1 MEDTAGGCICSW
13 DQQMSVDGHLFN
25 AEGMAEENNDGI
37 VMKDLS
43 QDGSQKL
50 ARLLEVV
57 KLDEATLLVR
67 DSHSCKMATAPSC
80 IEDVEADVVV
90 NTVVV
95 DHKKKDNV
103 IELAA
108 SSIDWRV
115 C

>member
-1 MEDTAGGCICSW
+1 
-13 DQQMSVDGHLFN
+13 
-25 AEGMAEENNDGI
+25 MAEENNDGI

-43 QDGSQKL
+43 WDGSQKL

-80 IEDVEADVVV
+80 IEDVKAEAGVGTMAVS
-90 NTVVV
+90 
-95 DHKKKDNV
+95 HMKKNNV
-103 IELAA
+103 TEEVAG
-108 SSIDWRV
+108 SIDVLV